1 MKADIPVG
9 KPKCRSAPCRSQHNL
24 ADQPLN
30 VRGRDQQ
37 NVVIGRVLTLIGRLP
52 ITEKAQISLIVAP

>member
-9 KPKCRSAPCRSQHNL
+9 KPNADLLLADQQQNL

-30 VRGRDQQ
+30 VRGRNEQAL
-37 NVVIGRVLTLIGRLP
+37 VIGRVLALIGRLP
-52 ITEKAQISLIVAP
+52 ITENA